1 MFPILK
7 NSLFI
12 SHLFE
17 WIWRQNTKKRKE
29 NKKTDKH
36 PDYTGK
42 ALVDGKVKSL
52 SAWVNTAKS
61 SGKQYL
67 SLKISDFKP
76 KTDTGHTYTSTTTQ
90 DAEIPF

>member
-1 MFPILK
+1 MSDYQMK
-7 NSLFI
+7 ENTGSLF
-12 SHLFE
+12 S
-17 WIWRQNTKKRKE
+17 NKE

-67 SLKISDFKP
+67 SLKIYDFKP